1 MTIYDAIKQT
11 ITARDAAEVYG
22 LELDRTG
29 MCCCPFHPDHHP
41 SMKVD
46 RRFHCFGCGADG
58 DVINL
63 VAKMYGL
70 SNGEAAKKLAQDFS
84 IPLPKKSVKKS
95 SSKKI
100 LPGFTPGK
108 ATPMDSKKL
117 SASSARF
124 LRSQKTRKQ
133 NSLIRQVVQAKQL
146 EEACMSFYRIIADY
160 YHLLLKWKNDHAP
173 RSPDDPWDDCICEA
187 LRNLSTVEYLIDSWL
202 DADLQGKVELLILY
216 GKVVLNYEQ
225 RIQYSKCN

>member
-1 MTIYDAIKQT
+1 MTIYETIKQT

-22 LELDRTG
+22 LKPDRNG
-29 MCCCPFHPDHHP
+29 MCCCPFHTDHHP

-46 RRFHCFGCGADG
+46 QRFHCFGCGADG
-58 DVINL
+58 DVISL

-70 SNGEAAKKLAQDFS
+70 SNGEAAKKLSQDFG
-84 IPLPKKSVKKS
+84 IPLPKKNAKKS
-95 SSKKI
+95 SSKKN

-108 ATPMDSKKL
+108 AAPMDPKKL

-124 LRSQKTRKQ
+124 FKSQRTKKR
-133 NSLIRQVVQAKQL
+133 NSLIRQASQAKLL
-146 EEACMSFYRIIADY
+146 EIACINFYRIITDY
-160 YHLLLKWKNDHAP
+160 YHLLPKWKYDHAP
-173 RSPDDPWDDCICEA
+173 RSPDDPWDDCFCEA

-202 DADLQGKVELLILY
+202 NTDLQGKSERLILY

-225 RIQYSKCN
+225 RIQYSKRN